1 VAQAQTSE
9 FSITLIES
17 SQIWVLSMM
26 FTICFALQE
35 KYVEEVINTH
45 GEDFDGENEPV
56 DGQAVYVSGG
66 RKAHGQ

>member
-1 VAQAQTSE
+1 MT
-9 FSITLIES
+9 F
-17 SQIWVLSMM
+17 M
-26 FTICFALQE
+26 ICFALQE